1 MEPEEVTLMEVY
13 EDGVLELEDGRRLQ
27 VNSGDIST
35 VLLWSPTSTLN
46 VLETGDGSFD
56 VTVILQRTGTTIR
69 ARWQ

>member
-1 MEPEEVTLMEVY
+1 MEPEEVTLREVY
-13 EDGVLELEDGRRLQ
+13 DDGVLELEDGRRLQ
-27 VNSGDIST
+27 VNPGDIST